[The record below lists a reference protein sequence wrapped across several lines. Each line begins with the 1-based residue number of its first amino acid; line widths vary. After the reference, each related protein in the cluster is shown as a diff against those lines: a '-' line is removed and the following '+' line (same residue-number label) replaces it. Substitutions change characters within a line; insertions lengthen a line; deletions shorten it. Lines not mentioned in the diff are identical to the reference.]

1 MCRSEK
7 SMPALTPE
15 QWQEISP
22 YLDEVLEIVPEQR
35 AEWLLAL
42 SEKDTRLASMV
53 RKLLDEQQQIKQEG
67 FLEKSLLLAGTGL
80 AGQQVGA
87 YTLVSQIGQGGM
99 GSVWLAQRSDG
110 RFERQAAVKFVNIAL
125 TGRVTEERFK
135 REGSILGRLTH
146 PHIASL
152 LDAGVSADGSPY
164 LLLEYVEG
172 EPIDRYCDAKKLDV
186 PARVR
191 LFLDAL
197 GALAHAHANLIVHR
211 DLKPSNVLVSKD
223 GQVKLLDFGIAKLLE
238 GEGQEGAATLLTHEG
253 GSALTPAYAAP
264 EQVTGAP
271 VTTGTDVYA
280 LGALL
285 YVLLTGQHPAGAGP
299 LSPADLVKAIV
310 DIEPL
315 RPSNVVALNQA
326 EIAQVAVNAAKRAS
340 TPDKLRRLLRGDLDT
355 IIGKALKKNP
365 QERYASVTA
374 FADDLRRYL
383 RYESISAR
391 PDTFAY
397 HTMKFLRRN
406 RVAVALAAVALA
418 AIIAGSG
425 AALFQARIAER
436 RFQDVRKLAHI
447 FVFDLHD
454 EVAKLDGS
462 TKARE
467 MMVQTGLQYL
477 DNLAGNAGSDSELQ
491 KEIAAGYMKIGEAQ
505 GFPTRPNLG
514 RIADALASY
523 RKAGDI
529 YQRLA
534 AKNSAYLP
542 DLADFYLSYSGLF
555 RFSDDPKRAREL
567 TEAAIQIFDRLRNH
581 RQLDAHLENS
591 YTMAWCNLGDFDED
605 WGSYRQAWTEFSRCS
620 ELAQAQLHRKKDQQ
634 ALLTVAES
642 AERVGT
648 ASEELGH
655 LREALQAFDEEES
668 AVRELLAVEP
678 LNPRFH
684 RILALTYQFRGRVCF
699 NDEYPNFGDP
709 GRALRNLRLYL
720 DMAQQ
725 MLERDPNNTAAQFSV
740 AIAESKV
747 SYCLQES
754 DPPAAIRLARD
765 SIRIFDQM
773 IASNKGDRHRAVF
786 GHAEGLLRLGE
797 AQLKGGRVAEA
808 RGSAESALVA
818 NREIVSQSPEDRVGM
833 VEALI
838 LAGKASAATGNP
850 VRAESLLRQAQ
861 EEAQIIAR
869 TDELTSL
876 IPLATAEEALGTFY
890 VHRHRSQPAHA
901 CYERLV
907 KLWQQFP
914 ESNDYVNAQR
924 IASQRLLSN
933 LR

>member
-1 MCRSEK
+1 MS
-7 SMPALTPE
+7 SPTPE
-15 QWQEISP
+15 QWEEISP

-35 AEWLLAL
+35 AAWLLAL
-42 SEKDTRLASMV
+42 SEKDARLASMV
-53 RKLLDEQQQIKQEG
+53 RALLDEQQQLKQEG
-67 FLEKSLLLAGTGL
+67 FLERSLLRAGTGL
-80 AGQQVGA
+80 GGQQVGA

-99 GSVWLAQRSDG
+99 GTVWLAERSDG
-110 RFERQAAVKFVNIAL
+110 RFERQAAVKFVSMAL
-125 TGRVTEERFK
+125 TGRATEERFK

-152 LDAGVSADGSPY
+152 LDAGVSAEGSPY
-164 LLLEYVEG
+164 LMLEYVEG

-186 PARVR
+186 DARVR

-197 GALAHAHANLIVHR
+197 SAVAHAHANLIVHR
-211 DLKPSNVLVSKD
+211 DIKPSNVLVSKD

-238 GEGQEGAATLLTHEG
+238 GEGQEGAATLLTREG
-253 GSALTPAYAAP
+253 GAALTPAYAAP

-271 VTTGTDVYA
+271 VTTATDVYA

-299 LSPADLVKAIV
+299 SSPADLVKAIV
-310 DIEPL
+310 DIEPP
-315 RPSNVVALNQA
+315 RPSNVVARNQA
-326 EIAQVAVNAAKRAS
+326 EIEQVAANAAKRAS

-365 QERYASVTA
+365 QERYASATA

-383 RYESISAR
+383 RYEAISAR

-397 HTMKFLRRN
+397 RTMKFVRRN
-406 RVAVALAAVALA
+406 RVVIALAALALA
-418 AIIAGSG
+418 AIIAGSV
-425 AALFQARIAER
+425 AAVYQARIAER
-436 RFQDVRKLAHI
+436 RFQDVRKLAHT

-477 DNLAGNAGSDSELQ
+477 DSLAGNAGGDWELQ
-491 KEIAAGYMKIGEAQ
+491 KEIAAGYMKIGDAQ
-505 GFPTRPNLG
+505 GFPTQPNLG

-534 AKNSAYLP
+534 GKNSAYLA

-567 TEAAIQIFDRLRNH
+567 TEGAIQIFDRLGDH
-581 RQLDAHLENS
+581 QPLDAHLQNS
-591 YTMAWCNLGDFDED
+591 YTMAWCKLGDFDED

-620 ELAQAQLHRKKDQQ
+620 ELAHAQLRRKRDPQ
-634 ALLTVAES
+634 ALLAVAQS

-648 ASEELGH
+648 AAEELGH
-655 LREALQAFDEEES
+655 LREARQALDEEETT
-668 AVRELLAVEP
+668 VRELLAGEP

-684 RILALTYQFRGRVCF
+684 RILALTYQFRGRVYF

-709 GRALRNLRLYL
+709 ARALRDLRLYL
-720 DMAQQ
+720 DTAQQ

-740 AIAESKV
+740 ATAESKL

-765 SIRIFDQM
+765 SIRMFDQM
-773 IASNKGDRHRAVF
+773 VASNKGDHHRAF
-786 GHAEGLLRLGE
+786 SGRAEGLLRLGE
-797 AQLKGGRVAEA
+797 AQLKAGRLAEA
-808 RGSAESALVA
+808 RGSADSALAA
-818 NREIVSQSPEDRVGM
+818 NREIAAQSPEDRVGL

-838 LAGKASAATGNP
+838 LEGKASAATGNP
-850 VRAESLLRQAQ
+850 VRAESLLRQAR
-861 EEAQIIAR
+861 EAAQKIAR
-869 TDELTSL
+869 PEELTSL
-876 IPLATAEEALGTFY
+876 IPLALAEEALGTFY
-890 VHRHRSQPAHA
+890 VQRRLNQEAHA
-901 CYERLV
+901 CFERLV

-914 ESNDYVNAQR
+914 ESDDYVDAQR
-924 IASQRLLSN
+924 VASQRLLSS